1 MKNETTPPVTLRADG
16 DIALITIESP
26 PVNALSHA
34 VRSGLLA
41 ALRSAD
47 SDPAIRA
54 IVLSCEGKTFVA
66 GADVTEFAK
75 PPQAP
80 HLPEVTQAIESST
93 KPVVVALHGTALG
106 GGFELALASHYRI
119 AARGAKVGLPE
130 VKLGIMPGYGGTQ
143 RLPRL
148 VGKGVA
154 LHLILTGGMIGA
166 QEAHSHGLWESVKS
180 VPELTL
186 AKSKVLF
193 GVSVV
198 ENAYRQPV
206 LVEVAVAVAVFVAT
220 SSTVVVGS

>member
-41 ALRSAD
+41 ALRSVD

-54 IVLSCEGKTFVA
+54 IVLRCEGKTFVA

-75 PPQAP
+75 RPQAP

-106 GGFELALASHYRI
+106 GGFELALASHYRV
-119 AARGAKVGLPE
+119 ATRGAKVGLPE
-130 VKLGIMPGYGGTQ
+130 VKLGLIPGAGGTQ

-148 VGKGVA
+148 IGVA
-154 LHLILTGGMIGA
+154 EALNHGSFDLRKAGIARTSRSFGLTG
-166 QEAHSHGLWESVKS
+166 
-180 VPELTL
+180 T
-186 AKSKVLF
+186 
-193 GVSVV
+193 
-198 ENAYRQPV
+198 
-206 LVEVAVAVAVFVAT
+206 T
-220 SSTVVVGS
+220 S